1 MSPTPPATQPPA
13 PQPQTAQPAIP
24 KTSGPD
30 DERRRFTAFLAAKGL
45 RVTDQRMAIFD
56 ATFNRSQH
64 FTAEDLLVD
73 ARAID
78 ASVSR
83 ATVYRSL
90 PILVESGL
98 VREVDLGRDFKY
110 YACVRHQDTFQA
122 QIACPDC
129 DKIVEVDAPF
139 MGWYGKTMSDR
150 HGMVLVSQRLQIIAR
165 CKNCVEK
172 AAVVP

>member
-1 MSPTPPATQPPA
+1 MPLAAKPTALQP
-13 PQPQTAQPAIP
+13 AQPVAS
-24 KTSGPD
+24 KTSEPN
-30 DERRRFTAFLAAKGL
+30 DERRRFMVFLAAKGL
-45 RVTDQRMAIFD
+45 RVTGQRMAIFD
-56 ATFNRSQH
+56 ATFNRRQH

-78 ASVSR
+78 TSVSR

-90 PILVESGL
+90 PILIESGL

-110 YACVRHQDTFQA
+110 YACARHQDTFQA

-139 MGWYGKTMSDR
+139 MEWYGKTMSAR
-150 HGMVLVSQRLQIIAR
+150 HNMVLVAQRLQIIAR
-165 CKNCVEK
+165 CQSCVEK
-172 AAVVP
+172 AAKANA